1 MKRLAGSTTL
11 CALALLALPAA
22 GEGDAVYP
30 DADGVAAEAGP
41 APAPVTPAVLPGKT
55 YEYHYD
61 GADVRRPKLA
71 WSARAYVPPEA
82 AAAGK
87 PLPLVVFLHGTNK
100 KLIKYR
106 WMGGGQDPDLRAVIG
121 DMVKRGVIGPV
132 ILAAPSSVVK
142 SQVSTSSWDYFDL
155 DKFIARTEKALGGA
169 GTIDTTRIVVAGHSG
184 AGCSTEGGLATIAGG
199 KRHVLALLS
208 IDTCMRTW
216 LAHRLSHA
224 GKHTHVVATYQ
235 TVSWTDRPFDDFR
248 DAFAHDAALR
258 PVEDG
263 IERTVEEVHP
273 ERPAHQATV
282 ALTFERW
289 LPKLLGATASASTTA
304 PAGDATASR

>member
-1 MKRLAGSTTL
+1 MKRLAGLLTL
-11 CALALLALPAA
+11 FALALAALPAA
-22 GEGDAVYP
+22 AEGDGVYADADAAP
-30 DADGVAAEAGP
+30 DAAA
-41 APAPVTPAVLPGKT
+41 APAATPAKLPGKT
-55 YEYHYD
+55 YEFHYD
-61 GADVRRPKLA
+61 GKDVRRPKLA
-71 WSARAYVPPEA
+71 WSARAYVTPEA

-121 DMVKRGVIGPV
+121 DLVKRGVIEPV
-132 ILAAPSSVVK
+132 IIAAPSSVVK

-155 DKFIARTEKALGGA
+155 DKFVARTEKALGGA
-169 GTIDTTRIVVAGHSG
+169 AQIDATRIIVAGHSG
-184 AGCSTEGGLATIAGG
+184 AGCSTEGGLATISGG
-199 KRHVLALLS
+199 KRRVHAILS

-224 GKHTHVVATYQ
+224 GKRTHVVATYQ
-235 TVSWTDRPFDDFR
+235 TVSWTDRPFDEFR
-248 DAFAHDAALR
+248 EAFAHDATLR
-258 PVEDG
+258 PVEAG
-263 IERTVEEVHP
+263 IERTVEEIHP

-289 LPKLLGATASASTTA
+289 LPKLLATPAASARTTL
-304 PAGDATASR
+304 PAGDATAAR